1 MTDDLIRRAAEC
13 ECEFGK
19 GCDVPSKPCR
29 CALIEDMVN
38 RILELEKF
46 KSLHAQCDKTSLN
59 IEQNLVDQVARYY
72 GAANKYEKALLKI
85 IEEDLQTTR
94 HSDGS
99 RGETIFDGYFGGIAR
114 AALGKEAD

>member
-1 MTDDLIRRAAEC
+1 MNDIVKRLRAEDPEC
-13 ECEFGK
+13 GLRHSLAMEAADC
-19 GCDVPSKPCR
+19 
-29 CALIEDMVN
+29 IE
-38 RILELEKF
+38 ELRKF
-46 KSLHAQCDKTSLN
+46 KSLHAGCDRASLN

-114 AALGKEAD
+114 AALGEKKGD